1 MNQVILVDSEDNEI
15 GVLDKMEAHITGQLH
30 RAFSIFIF
38 NTKGEMLLHQRAL
51 EKYHS
56 GGLWTNACC
65 SHPQPN
71 QTIELTLQERLQ
83 FEMGMSCTVNFAFTF
98 LYQAIVEPNLL
109 EHELDHIYIGI
120 SDQMPQPN
128 AQEVANWRYVSIS
141 QLQQELMDQP
151 RQFTPWFKLMA
162 PKVIQHFISR
172 Q

>member
-1 MNQVILVDSEDNEI
+1 
-15 GVLDKMEAHITGQLH
+15 
-30 RAFSIFIF
+30 
-38 NTKGEMLLHQRAL
+38 
-51 EKYHS
+51 
-56 GGLWTNACC
+56 
-65 SHPQPN
+65 
-71 QTIELTLQERLQ
+71 
-83 FEMGMSCTVNFAFTF
+83 
-98 LYQAIVEPNLL
+98 VEPNLL